1 MIVPGLELLM
11 PVDNHCNYVYCI
23 LSASSVPSLQS
34 SCSDCDNGKQPP
46 PIHAV
51 LGHPPPK
58 NTT

>member
-1 MIVPGLELLM
+1 MIVSGLELLM
-11 PVDNHCNYVYCI
+11 LVDSHCNYVYCI
-23 LSASSVPSLQS
+23 LKASSVPSLQS

-46 PIHAV
+46 LIQAV